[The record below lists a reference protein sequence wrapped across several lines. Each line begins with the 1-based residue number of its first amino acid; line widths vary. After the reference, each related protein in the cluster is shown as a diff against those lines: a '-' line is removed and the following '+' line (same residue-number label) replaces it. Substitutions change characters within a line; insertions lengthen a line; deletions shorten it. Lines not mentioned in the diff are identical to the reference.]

1 MRISD
6 WSSDVC
12 SSDLSYGSVT
22 DVALSFGSA
31 TRRCRERILAS
42 CGGRNLVGTS
52 VSKTRDFTGD
62 ENGVNSGASTEAA
75 EPISRTPEI
84 ERLRMFSRIA
94 QAVAG
99 DFDLSELVTM
109 VTRSEETT
117 SELQSLMRISY

>member
-62 ENGVNSGASTEAA
+62 ENGVNSSASTEAA
-75 EPISRTPEI
+75 EPILRTPET
-84 ERLRMFSRIA
+84 ERLRMFSRIDKTA
-94 QAVAG
+94 AG
-99 DFDLSELVTM
+99 DFDRSALVNTL
-109 VTRSEETT
+109 RGDSGRA
-117 SELQSLMRISY
+117 SSG